1 MSEWGNPL
9 EQTSSTH
16 APIHNAWEGTRG
28 TETSKYPEEEK
39 ETSIPSVAASESG
52 RAQTVMRASRGSDC
66 GRDLQRTG
74 ERHWN
79 SRPERVRA
87 PYPKSEA
94 ARQDPEYHET
104 RETLWEGAETTP

>member
-39 ETSIPSVAASESG
+39 ETSISQVAASERERGQTEGLVLRGCGPPCGIQG
-52 RAQTVMRASRGSDC
+52 R
-66 GRDLQRTG
+66 
-74 ERHWN
+74 
-79 SRPERVRA
+79 
-87 PYPKSEA
+87 
-94 ARQDPEYHET
+94 
-104 RETLWEGAETTP
+104 